1 MKRGA
6 GWRSSDAADA
16 IRGRA
21 QVSTGRR
28 RAPGSSLI
36 RSRESCIKRLLMSP
50 SGPLPVSPE
59 RAADPIRVMIAK
71 VVARCLRD
79 AGMDVV
85 YTGLHRTPEE
95 VVSAAVQEDVD
106 VLGVSLLSGAHMT
119 LVPKVLEL
127 MRRAGADDVRLVVG
141 GVVPDEDVPELRAL
155 GVSDVILQ
163 DTPPDEIVARV
174 RAL

>member
-1 MKRGA
+1 M
-6 GWRSSDAADA
+6 
-16 IRGRA
+16 
-21 QVSTGRR
+21 
-28 RAPGSSLI
+28 
-36 RSRESCIKRLLMSP
+36 E
-50 SGPLPVSPE
+50 
-59 RAADPIRVMIAK
+59 
-71 VVARCLRD
+71 
-79 AGMDVV
+79 VV

-95 VVSAAVQEDVD
+95 VVAAAVQEDVD

-174 RAL
+174 RALATSQPAG